1 MKLFKCIGI
10 GLNGYVII
18 SYGSKWFYKWFK
30 ITCCVELFC
39 TLHMDKG
46 ELHVVFN
53 YGFVVSHRQLE
64 LFCTLHTDKV
74 ELHVVFIYGFVV

>member
-1 MKLFKCIGI
+1 MGFESIQM
-10 GLNGYVII
+10 GLNGFERI
-18 SYGSKWFYKWFK
+18 
-30 ITCCVELFC
+30 CCVELFC

>member
-1 MKLFKCIGI
+1 M
-10 GLNGYVII
+10 
-18 SYGSKWFYKWFK
+18 
-30 ITCCVELFC
+30 ELFC

-53 YGFVVSHRQLE
+53 YGFVVSHSQLE
-64 LFCTLHTDKV
+64 MFCTLHTDKV